1 MADVARTRCDVVMQR
16 KKKGRVRAKDRPSKQ
31 KKHRQGW
38 SKPDMRKQHARTC
51 VSCRTIRP
59 QHHLVRVVRVV
70 ESNPIERI
78 ENETNEDVEGKENG
92 NKTTR
97 VVVDWN
103 YPMRS
108 RDDDTSNPI
117 QPNTHVDANQR
128 TKWNGRSAYLCPK
141 RTCCEHGAV
150 EKKGNPVA
158 RALKIKCLDL
168 EAAQD
173 LRNMIHALSKMGWL
187 EDETD
192 DETKDIEGNPP
203 SARTA
208 EHETGEVHAYVTERY
223 EETIERSPIKH
234 EGTEET

>member
-1 MADVARTRCDVVMQR
+1 MMDGGARMRRGVVTQG

-38 SKPDMRKQHARTC
+38 NKPDMRKQHARTC
-51 VSCRTIRP
+51 VSCRHIRP
-59 QHHLVRVVRVV
+59 QHQLVRVVRVV
-70 ESNPIERI
+70 ESKPCDR
-78 ENETNEDVEGKENG
+78 NEKDANDGEKHKGKE

-103 YPMRS
+103 YPMPS
-108 RDDDTSNPI
+108 QDQDASHPI
-117 QPNTHVDANQR
+117 QHNTHVDANKR

-158 RALKIKCLDL
+158 RALRVKYLDP

-173 LRNMIHALSKMGWL
+173 LRNMIHTLSEMGWL
-187 EDETD
+187 EEET
-192 DETKDIEGNPP
+192 EGTQGNPP
-203 SARTA
+203 NARTE
-208 EHETGEVHAYVTERY
+208 EHETRKAHAYDTEPH
-223 EETIERSPIKH
+223 EETRGRSS
-234 EGTEET
+234 TEEEGKEER